1 MRDMKPVLISGV
13 QPSGR
18 LHIGNYVGALKNF
31 VDLQNSGKYECFY
44 FIADL
49 HSLTE
54 NFDPKQKPA
63 QIFELAVEFLSAGID
78 PEKSI
83 LFVQSHIPEHVGLT
97 WILNTI
103 TPMGEL
109 SRMTQF
115 KDKSERMDVNVGLFD
130 YPVLMAADILLYQTA
145 FVPVGDDQL
154 QHIEFARMIARKFNS
169 KFGKT
174 FVEPKAILTQ
184 TPRIMSLDDP
194 TKKMSK
200 SLPKG
205 CLYISDSPD
214 EIRTKIKT
222 AVTDSGKTI
231 AYDESR
237 PGIAN
242 LLRIYSAFSGETIK
256 DIVKQRSASS
266 YVDFKNALADVVV
279 KALEPFRKERE
290 RLMKDMQYIHETL
303 GKGAG
308 SAWKVANKT
317 FTDVQQKI
325 GIL

>member
-1 MRDMKPVLISGV
+1 MKPVLVSGI
-13 QPSGR
+13 QPSGK

-54 NFDPKQKPA
+54 DFDPKEKPA

-205 CLYISDSPD
+205 GLYISDSPD